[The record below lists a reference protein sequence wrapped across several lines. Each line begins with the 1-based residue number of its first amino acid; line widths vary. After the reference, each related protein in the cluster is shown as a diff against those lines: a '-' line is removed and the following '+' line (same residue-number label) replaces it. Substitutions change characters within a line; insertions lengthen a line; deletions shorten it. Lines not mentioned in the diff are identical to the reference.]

1 MYSSIPSFMKHSM
14 REALGKALAPGDRT
28 ILTCPVGA
36 ASVPNNC
43 PFRAFTDLL
52 VSAALTLFRVG
63 ARAGSLQ
70 YEGIAL
76 PVVTLPTRCMAQLK
90 ID

>member
-1 MYSSIPSFMKHSM
+1 MKHSM

-52 VSAALTLFRVG
+52 VSAALTLFRLG
-63 ARAGSLQ
+63 ARAGAGALQ
-70 YEGIAL
+70 SEGIAL